1 MTVSE
6 IKNVVNKVFSKE
18 GFRFLNFS
26 FVCPNNI
33 DVTLKK
39 DSNSLNIDF
48 TQEMP
53 YIKVKKMLIPM
64 TIYVEGL
71 FLREESGSIK
81 LKYFPDIYFEY
92 EALNEGQENFSSK
105 PPIDNNAEL
114 EQCYDEI
121 AKKYPDEERRMIARL
136 SLQYTK
142 QWVEILK
149 TTRNDSK
156 ELSVVQKDSLKRDCE
171 NFVIENVKKSKKVKA
186 RSAILSFVLLYIII
200 PSVVNWV
207 VKKFLERFL

>member
-6 IKNVVNKVFSKE
+6 IKNIVNKVFSEE

-33 DVTLKK
+33 HLTFEKGSK
-39 DSNSLNIDF
+39 SINIDF

-53 YIKVKKMLIPM
+53 HVKVKKMLIPM

-71 FLREESGSIK
+71 FLGEESGSIK

-92 EALNEGQENFSSK
+92 AAFKEGQENFSSEF
-105 PPIDNNAEL
+105 PVGNNTEI
-114 EQCYDEI
+114 EECYDEI
-121 AKKYPDEERRMIARL
+121 TKKYPDEERRMIARL

-142 QWVEILK
+142 QWAEILK